1 MASATELLRLVI
13 DADGKGA
20 ITELHK
26 VGAASEKELGKTDDK
41 LKKVGA
47 SMSSIGASMAVGG
60 AAVGVGL
67 FALTKMS
74 EDAELQQKK
83 LTNSIANSNQAFKD
97 NGKALRDLAQDVQ
110 HKTGAD
116 GDAIVAAQSMLVQFG
131 LTEDAV
137 GRLSPLVTD
146 LSLKMGVDLETAAKA
161 IGKSVDGSSTALK
174 KMGISVDETKFKV
187 DPLNATIDAL
197 NQTVGGFGEEYGESF
212 NGQLAIMKQN
222 LSDIGE
228 NIGGGVVS
236 VLAGITGAVGGMTG
250 AMGEADPAVGNL
262 VGKLLTIGALGAT
275 GLGGLTFIT
284 GQAIKMRDTFTT
296 VGVEGERSLTKVGR
310 AAQAVGVAFAA
321 LAAIEVGDTLRKS
334 LVGESDR
341 LATATKEMTTAV
353 GGSTEDIIA
362 SFSELAGAQVD
373 NIFSEIPQVFGKN
386 LQLLPDTANETIED
400 IEAAFESM
408 DLVGQQAVI
417 GALRDQ
423 AAGFDAGSQE
433 AKDYADLIDNL
444 TGRYKLNTDAAAKT
458 AGEQDKVAEATGR
471 AGQAFLTTAEAV
483 DTYTSRIKAMT
494 DPLFGAVDAMDRLGE
509 SRDKVATLTSELA
522 GMDPGT
528 EEYRQ
533 KLIELY
539 DAQQD
544 GVKAARDQELA
555 MVTLAGA
562 VADGSVPLEE
572 SIVRVREWA
581 SQLGLSPAATDA
593 FVAQLQDAV
602 VRAQAVADAKG
613 IEIPF
618 YAKADGVWDFI
629 KSWAEWKPEP
639 KDLPMKPVVQQ
650 GGFYQKDGKLYS
662 DIDGVPTQV
671 QGPVQLPANLSTWL
685 PKKGRASG
693 GPVIAGEEYMVGERG
708 PELWRAPANGTII
721 PNHQLTMQADQPLI
735 GEYHVHGVE
744 SPQSPQ
750 QLASDARFVKALVR

>member
-67 FALTKMS
+67 FAMAKMS

-97 NGKALRDLAQDVQ
+97 NGKALRDLAQDIQ

-161 IGKSVDGSSTALK
+161 IGKSVDGSAGALK

-197 NQTVGGFGEEYGESF
+197 NQTVGGFGEEYGASF
-212 NGQLAIMKQN
+212 NGQLDIMKQN

-236 VLAGITGAVGGMTG
+236 VLTGITGAVGGLTG
-250 AMGEADPAVGNL
+250 AMGEADPAVGNM

-275 GLGGLTFIT
+275 GLGGLSFVT
-284 GQAIKMRDTFTT
+284 GQFIQMRANLGPLTSKLRDAEGNLTRFGQAGRAVGFAGIAAGILYVADAAVHATRDVKQYQDILTADVAAGKGAAEIAATLGLAGKEAGGLIDDIARVNRALVFDVKGDAVGQVQEIDRALGDLYKARDT
-296 VGVEGERSLTKVGR
+296 
-310 AAQAVGVAFAA
+310 
-321 LAAIEVGDTLRKS
+321 
-334 LVGESDR
+334 
-341 LATATKEMTTAV
+341 
-353 GGSTEDIIA
+353 
-362 SFSELAGAQVD
+362 
-373 NIFSEIPQVFGKN
+373 KN
-386 LQLLPDTANETIED
+386 LQAGVDALKELATLPENKGNK
-400 IEAAFESM
+400 
-408 DLVGQQAVI
+408 DLQNVI
-417 GALRDQ
+417 DDYTKKLH
-423 AAGFDAGSQE
+423 DAE
-433 AKDYADLIDNL
+433 
-444 TGRYKLNTDAAAKT
+444 AAAKATDSAQGDLADQNDAT
-458 AGEQDKVAEATGR
+458 AKS
-471 AGQAFLTTAEAV
+471 FLTTAEAV
-483 DTYTSRIKAMT
+483 DTYTAKIRGMT

-509 SRDKVATLTSELA
+509 SRDKVATLTGELA
-522 GMDPGT
+522 GLDPDT

-533 KLIELY
+533 KLIELN

-544 GVKAARDQELA
+544 GIKAARDQELA
-555 MVTLAGA
+555 MVTLGGA
-562 VADGSVPLEE
+562 VAEGTVPLDEA
-572 SIVRVREWA
+572 IVRVREWA

-602 VRAQAVADAKG
+602 TRAQAVADAKG

-618 YAKADGVWDFI
+618 YAKADGVWGFI

-639 KDLPMKPVVQQ
+639 KVLPVKVEGAWGIIQSWAGQTPV
-650 GGFYQKDGKLYS
+650 K
-662 DIDGVPTQV
+662 T
-671 QGPVQLPANLSTWL
+671 PASNDAAQAAVNPWL
-685 PKKGRASG
+685 PQNAKGRASG
-693 GPVIAGEEYMVGERG
+693 GPVIAGQEYMVGERG

-721 PNHQLTMQADQPLI
+721 PNHQLPMQADQPLI